1 MPGLASMTSVSKKF
15 FFSLYIKSCLTI
27 TSLIIRG
34 RVSRRFFFFFSFTN
48 MSYVVL
54 SSGMNFANLLHNGFS
69 RERESAFLFQRE
81 TLSTD

>member
-1 MPGLASMTSVSKKF
+1 MTSVSKKF
-15 FFSLYIKSCLTI
+15 FFQSLYKIMSYDHVSHYTRSCLT
-27 TSLIIRG
+27 S
-34 RVSRRFFFFFSFTN
+34 VFFFFFSFTN

-54 SSGMNFANLLHNGFS
+54 SSRMNFANLLHNGFS